1 MEKQN
6 QTFEMKAKITE
17 VLGEALLVLLNSNA
31 HRLNF
36 FISDIEWLLLAPIT
50 KEQFRLY
57 KDAEGKPVGLI
68 LWAFVNEEVNK
79 RLELGIGKLAFNE
92 WKSGD
97 TLWIID
103 LIAPLGGADKM
114 LEELKNTVFK
124 GKQFKYQSVDKD
136 GNRNRDRSEFCVN

>member
-36 FISDIEWLLLAPIT
+36 FISDVEWLLLTPIS

-79 RLELGIGKLAFNE
+79 RLELGIGKLGFNE
-92 WKSGD
+92 WQSGD

-103 LIAPLGGADKM
+103 LIAPLGGGDKM
-114 LEELKNTVFK
+114 LDELKNTVFK
-124 GKQFKYQSVDKD
+124 GKKFKYQSVDKE
-136 GNRNRDRSEFCVN
+136 GNRTIIEATGN

>member
-1 MEKQN
+1 MKNEN
-6 QTFEMKAKITE
+6 QTFETKAKITE

-36 FISDIEWLLLAPIT
+36 FISDIEWLLLAPIS

-57 KDAEGKPVGLI
+57 KDKEEKPVGLI

-79 RLELGIGKLAFNE
+79 RLEMGIGKLGFNE
-92 WKSGD
+92 WNSGD
-97 TLWIID
+97 ILWIID

-114 LEELKNTVFK
+114 LEELKQTVFK
-124 GKQFKYQSVDKD
+124 GKKFKYQSMDKD
-136 GNRNRDRSEFCVN
+136 GNRTILEAIGN

>member
-1 MEKQN
+1 MKNEN
-6 QTFEMKAKITE
+6 QTFETKAKITE

-36 FISDIEWLLLAPIT
+36 FISDVEWLLLAPIS

-57 KDAEGKPVGLI
+57 KDKEEKPVGLI

-79 RLELGIGKLAFNE
+79 RLEMGIGKLGFNE
-92 WKSGD
+92 WNSGD

-114 LEELKNTVFK
+114 LEELKQTVFK
-124 GKQFKYQSVDKD
+124 GKKFKYQSMDKD
-136 GNRNRDRSEFCVN
+136 GNRTILEAIGN

>member
-31 HRLNF
+31 HRSL

-68 LWAFVNEEVNK
+68 LWSFVNEEVNK

-114 LEELKNTVFK
+114 
-124 GKQFKYQSVDKD
+124 S
-136 GNRNRDRSEFCVN
+136 

>member
-36 FISDIEWLLLAPIT
+36 FISDVEWLLLAPIS

-79 RLELGIGKLAFNE
+79 RLELGIGKLGFNE
-92 WKSGD
+92 WQSGD

-103 LIAPLGGADKM
+103 LIAPLGGGDKM
-114 LEELKNTVFK
+114 LDELKNTVFK
-124 GKQFKYQSVDKD
+124 GKKFKYQSVDKE
-136 GNRNRDRSEFCVN
+136 GNRTIIEATGN

>member
-79 RLELGIGKLAFNE
+79 RLELGMGKLAFNG

-136 GNRNRDRSEFCVN
+136 GNRNILEAFGN

>member
-1 MEKQN
+1 MKNEN
-6 QTFEMKAKITE
+6 QTFETKAKITE

-36 FISDIEWLLLAPIT
+36 FISDVEWLLLAPIS

-57 KDAEGKPVGLI
+57 KDKEEKPVGLI

-79 RLELGIGKLAFNE
+79 RLEIGIGKLGFNE
-92 WKSGD
+92 WNSGD
-97 TLWIID
+97 TLWIIN

-114 LEELKNTVFK
+114 LEELKQTVFK
-124 GKQFKYQSVDKD
+124 GKKFKYQSMDKD
-136 GNRNRDRSEFCVN
+136 GNRTILEAIGN

>member
-1 MEKQN
+1 MKKQN

-36 FISDIEWLLLAPIT
+36 FISDVEWLLLAPIS

-79 RLELGIGKLAFNE
+79 RLEMGIGKLGFNE
-92 WKSGD
+92 WQSGD
-97 TLWIID
+97 NLWIID
-103 LIAPLGGADKM
+103 LIAPLGGGDKM

-124 GKQFKYQSVDKD
+124 GKKFKYQSVDKE
-136 GNRNRDRSEFCVN
+136 GNRTIIEKTGN

>member
-1 MEKQN
+1 MKKEN
-6 QTFEMKAKITE
+6 QTFETKAKITE

-36 FISDIEWLLLAPIT
+36 FISDVEWLLLAPIS

-57 KDAEGKPVGLI
+57 KDKEEKPVGLI

-79 RLELGIGKLAFNE
+79 RLEMGIGKLGFNE
-92 WKSGD
+92 WNSGD
-97 TLWIID
+97 ILWIID

-114 LEELKNTVFK
+114 LEELKQTVFK
-124 GKQFKYQSVDKD
+124 GKKFKYQSMDKD
-136 GNRNRDRSEFCVN
+136 GNRTILEAIGN

>member
-1 MEKQN
+1 MKNEN
-6 QTFEMKAKITE
+6 QTFETKAKITE

-36 FISDIEWLLLAPIT
+36 FISDVEWLLLAPIS

-57 KDAEGKPVGLI
+57 KDKEEKPVGLI

-79 RLELGIGKLAFNE
+79 RLEIGIGKLGFNE
-92 WKSGD
+92 WNSGD

-114 LEELKNTVFK
+114 LEELKQTVFK
-124 GKQFKYQSVDKD
+124 GKKFKYQSMDKD
-136 GNRNRDRSEFCVN
+136 GNRTILEAIGN

>member
-1 MEKQN
+1 MENQN
-6 QTFEMKAKITE
+6 QTFETKAKITE

-36 FISDIEWLLLAPIT
+36 FINDVEWLLLAPIS

-68 LWAFVNEEVNK
+68 LWAFVNKEVNK
-79 RLELGIGKLAFNE
+79 RLELGIGKLGFNE
-92 WKSGD
+92 WQSGD

-103 LIAPLGGADKM
+103 LIAPMGGADRM
-114 LEELKNTVFK
+114 IDELKNTVFK
-124 GKQFKYQSVDKD
+124 GKKFKYQSIDKV
-136 GNRNRDRSEFCVN
+136 GNRTIIEDIGN

>member
-1 MEKQN
+1 MEQQN

-31 HRLNF
+31 HRLNLF
-36 FISDIEWLLLAPIT
+36 VADMEWLLISPIM

-57 KDAEGKPVGLI
+57 KDAEGKPVGLV

-79 RLELGIGKLAFNE
+79 RLELGIGKLGFNE
-92 WKSGD
+92 WNSGD

-103 LIAPLGGADKM
+103 LIAPLGGADKI

-124 GKQFKYQSVDKD
+124 GKQFKYQSVDKH
-136 GNRNRDRSEFCVN
+136 GNRNILEAFGN

>member
-1 MEKQN
+1 MENQN
-6 QTFEMKAKITE
+6 QTFETKAKITE

-36 FISDIEWLLLAPIT
+36 FINDVEWLLLAPIS

-68 LWAFVNEEVNK
+68 LWAFVNKEVNK
-79 RLELGIGKLAFNE
+79 RLELGIGKLGFNE
-92 WKSGD
+92 WQSGD

-103 LIAPLGGADKM
+103 LIAPMGGADRM
-114 LEELKNTVFK
+114 IDELKNTVFK
-124 GKQFKYQSVDKD
+124 GKKFKYQSVDKV
-136 GNRNRDRSEFCVN
+136 GNRTIIEDIGN

>member
-6 QTFEMKAKITE
+6 QTFETQTKMTE

-36 FISDIEWLLLAPIT
+36 FIGDLEWLLLSPIL
-50 KEQFRLY
+50 KQQFRLY
-57 KDAEGKPVGLI
+57 RDKDQKPVGLI
-68 LWAFVNEEVNK
+68 LWAFVNDEVNK
-79 RLELGIGKLAFNE
+79 RLELGIGKLGFND

-103 LIAPLGGADKM
+103 LIAPQGGGNKM
-114 LEELKNTVFK
+114 IEELKDTVFK
-124 GKQFKYQSVDKD
+124 GKKFKYQSVDDK
-136 GNRNRDRSEFCVN
+136 GNRTIIEANGN

>member
-1 MEKQN
+1 MKKEN
-6 QTFEMKAKITE
+6 QTFETKAKITE

-36 FISDIEWLLLAPIT
+36 FISDVEWLLLAPIS

-57 KDAEGKPVGLI
+57 KDKEEKPVGLI

-79 RLELGIGKLAFNE
+79 RLEMGIGKLGFNE
-92 WKSGD
+92 WNSGD

-114 LEELKNTVFK
+114 LEELKQTVFK
-124 GKQFKYQSVDKD
+124 GKKFKYQSMDKD
-136 GNRNRDRSEFCVN
+136 GNRTILEAIGN

>member
-6 QTFEMKAKITE
+6 QTFETQTKMTE

-36 FISDIEWLLLAPIT
+36 FIGDLEWLLLSPIL
-50 KEQFRLY
+50 KQQFRLY
-57 KDAEGKPVGLI
+57 RDKDQKPVGLI
-68 LWAFVNEEVNK
+68 LWAFVNDEVNK
-79 RLELGIGKLAFNE
+79 RLELGIGKLGFND

-103 LIAPLGGADKM
+103 LIAPQGGGNKM
-114 LEELKNTVFK
+114 LEELKDTVFK
-124 GKQFKYQSVDKD
+124 GKKFKYQSVDDK
-136 GNRNRDRSEFCVN
+136 GNRTIIEANGN